1 MKRLILIC
9 AIFLVTGMTL
19 NVYGQISTLWERN
32 SRTGAA
38 DVKPTWF
45 GVSTERG
52 IAYGLVG
59 GNHRL
64 YVPSRNGGTFIYI
77 LDAETGSNIQT
88 GDPLQNK
95 VLNASIISGGTNPI
109 NDAEVSD
116 DGIIFVC
123 NLTTS
128 ASSAAFKVYM
138 WSGEDAI
145 PTLAISYSG
154 ADVRL
159 GDKFTV
165 TGSFSDNTAIIWAA
179 SATGGAGNTNIYK
192 FTMSGGTFS
201 AVPEIIPL
209 SDNLTGG
216 NPTLGP
222 LSDGSF
228 YFNSAGINP
237 KKYSSSG
244 TLLGMV
250 SGSTIATGSTSI
262 KFLKTVGNDDY
273 FVTYSYGTGT
283 NDEKGNLVKVIGK
296 TPINNATNEVIYGRT
311 QQQGSVSSGG
321 NSDVDLRDNGDGTFT
336 IYVLGTN
343 LGIGAYETT
352 TGSIGWANLES
363 PATADIT
370 TLGSVDV
377 FAQVWVDGVTNASG
391 QGSGISAW
399 IGYNSENTN
408 PNTWTHWMPATYVTD
423 VGNNDQ
429 YKASLSGLPEGTY
442 YYASRFQNQL
452 GTYYYGGYDEGGG
465 GAWDGVTN
473 VSGVLTVSVPS
484 TTIGWCNLNNPSS
497 GTITT
502 VDDFDVYGQI
512 WIDGVTNPAGQA
524 EGVSC
529 WIGYSTENTNPN
541 TWTNWVAAS
550 YVADQDNNDVYK
562 GTLSGLAAGSYY
574 YATRFQ
580 RNAGDYY
587 YGGFSMGGGGFWQ
600 VSVNV
605 SGELTV
611 DSPPTDITW
620 CNLQF
625 PATANVQ
632 TFNSTDVYAQI
643 YIDGVTNFPGQG
655 EGITCWIGYSTESTN
670 PNTWTNWILA
680 TYNTD
685 ADNNDEY
692 KGVIPQMAKGT
703 YYYASRFQRNGG
715 DYAYGGY
722 STDGGGIWNGT
733 TNISGVLTVNG
744 MTGTYYV
751 GNAGTR
757 PGGGNPDFLSLKSA
771 CDAVNTTTVDGNIL
785 FYFTSNLTE
794 PVNVALGKDPGEFF
808 ITFKPYENITPVI
821 EFTQNAENGGKSGA
835 WVFGVNSLDVTW
847 AAINMKNIIVDGS
860 NTADGITKDLTI
872 KTNAAASATL
882 FDAPIRFV
890 GNVENCVIKN
900 SIIEAKDSYS
910 SIWITAD
917 GTNIADNTQID
928 NCSVTNLD
936 ASGRAIYIEGTSTA
950 ISTGTII
957 NNCNING
964 KYTGIRQ
971 KYSACTISNN
981 FVYSNTYSI
990 YFETSCENQNIFNN
1004 EIKIDGKTN
1013 TADCM
1018 GIYAASVSN
1027 GKIVNIYNNKFSQIA
1042 TSHSAAADWG
1052 AEGIRVVSNGTYNI
1066 YNNMFYGFS
1075 YTGSG
1080 VNCNFFGIYVR
1091 SRSGLYGSTANI
1103 YNNTFSMQDVGTLS
1117 GDIRYRAIWLRSD
1130 WASALYNVKNNLI
1143 RSYSGEKSYAI
1154 YVSDFSGGT
1163 FNFDYNNYYS
1173 TEANFITGFWNPTDQ
1188 ITLANWKAASGKDVN
1203 SISKVFSVVSGTDL
1217 HLLSTSIGDFDLA
1230 GTPLESVTTDI
1241 DGQTRSTTYPYM
1253 GADENLN
1260 VPLTPYK
1267 RNINGDFTDWTG
1279 TPSGTAHATVVSNQ
1293 EAIYKGE
1300 GGDARTDQHGAVDDN
1315 WKNNDITDF
1324 RFTRDNSFIYF
1335 GIKMNDITDIN
1346 RPYIAIT
1353 IDKDQI
1359 DDTPLWI
1366 GANSGVSLAPGN
1378 NRGWERQIAL
1388 HAISNGVLG
1397 IQLFADDGASWYNP
1411 LSNYSISGSAD
1422 NDVIEAKIALYDL
1435 GLTPGSTLRLSVAS
1449 FNNNLA
1455 PFAEEVYSY
1464 IDIVTPG
1471 YSGTSNAWFRGGENT
1486 STLNANVQWDQ
1497 SITPLPVELAGFTA
1511 LPSGQKI
1518 DLKWSTKTE
1527 VNSYKFVVERSLK
1540 TEDGSQNALWEAVG
1554 EVNASGNSNS
1564 PKEYSFSD
1572 KNLADGK
1579 YSYRLKMIDNDGTF
1593 EYSPVVEV
1601 EVEVPNTFALSQNY
1615 PNPFNP
1621 VTQIRYQL
1629 PVNSQVKLMIFSI
1642 TGELV
1647 TTLVDENQPAGNY
1660 TVPFDASALAS
1671 GTYIYRLVAGDF
1683 VSTKKMVVLK

>member
-1 MKRLILIC
+1 
-9 AIFLVTGMTL
+9 MTL
-19 NVYGQISTLWERN
+19 NVYGQFATLWERN

-38 DVKPTWF
+38 AVKPTWF
-45 GVSTERG
+45 GAGTERG
-52 IAYGLVG
+52 IAYGNMG
-59 GNHRL
+59 SGPRI
-64 YVPSRNGGTFIYI
+64 YVLSRNGGNFVKTVNATTGADIDPQPAFSFNVTGQNNQVIALNDIEMTADNVLIAASVSSNSAGTEWYIHVGTSEGAAFTRYTMTLDGTTERVGDKITVLGSWSAGTVEIWTSTGAQATGKIYI
-77 LDAETGSNIQT
+77 FKT
-88 GDPLQNK
+88 
-95 VLNASIISGGTNPI
+95 TNQ
-109 NDAEVSD
+109 
-116 DGIIFVC
+116 
-123 NLTTS
+123 
-128 ASSAAFKVYM
+128 
-138 WSGEDAI
+138 
-145 PTLAISYSG
+145 G
-154 ADVRL
+154 ANWT
-159 GDKFTV
+159 KT
-165 TGSFSDNTAIIWAA
+165 SFSLSGSYT
-179 SATGGAGNTNIYK
+179 STVGN
-192 FTMSGGTFS
+192 S
-201 AVPEIIPL
+201 AVAPFP
-209 SDNLTGG
+209 
-216 NPTLGP
+216 
-222 LSDGSF
+222 DGSF
-228 YFNSAGINP
+228 YVTGNGVQLRKHNSSGVYVSNSLMTNT
-237 KKYSSSG
+237 SSSKCGLKHYKTGGYDYLVSYGYRTDPG
-244 TLLGMV
+244 TTGDAIGRTYIYNVTSPASTSTYGVTPLLG
-250 SGSTIATGSTSI
+250 SA
-262 KFLKTVGNDDY
+262 
-273 FVTYSYGTGT
+273 
-283 NDEKGNLVKVIGK
+283 
-296 TPINNATNEVIYGRT
+296 AA
-311 QQQGSVSSGG
+311 G
-321 NSDVDLRDNGDGTFT
+321 NSINGDATFRDNGDGTIT
-336 IYVLGTN
+336 VYVLATDQ
-343 LGIGAYETT
+343 GIGAYTTT

-363 PATADIT
+363 PATANIT

-377 FAQVWVDGVTNASG
+377 FAQAWVDGVTNASG

-399 IGYNSENTN
+399 IGYNSANTN
-408 PNTWTHWMPATYVTD
+408 PNTWTNWIPAAYVTD

-473 VSGVLTVSVPS
+473 VSGVLTVSIPP

-502 VDDFDVYGQI
+502 VDEFDVYGQI

-655 EGITCWIGYSTESTN
+655 EGITCWIGCSNENTN
-670 PNTWTNWILA
+670 PNTWTNWIPA
-680 TYNTD
+680 TYNAD

-715 DYAYGGY
+715 AYVYGGY
-722 STDGGGIWNGT
+722 NSGFWDGT

-757 PGGGNPDFLSLKSA
+757 PGGGNPDFISLKLA
-771 CDAVNTTTVDGNIL
+771 CDAANTTTVDGNIL

-794 PVNVALGKDPGEFF
+794 PFNVGLGKDPGSYT
-808 ITFKPYENITPVI
+808 ITFKPYTGITPTI
-821 EFTQNAENGGKSGA
+821 NFTQSADNAGASGA
-835 WVFGVNSLDVTW
+835 WVIGVPDLTVTSGTNYGLVSTRK
-847 AAINMKNIIVDGS
+847 ITIDGS
-860 NTADGITKDLTI
+860 NTVDGTTRDLSITTQSGI
-872 KTNAAASATL
+872 NGNTY
-882 FDAPIRFV
+882 PIRIFGDADYITV
-890 GNVENCVIKN
+890 KN
-900 SIIEAKDSYS
+900 TN
-910 SIWITAD
+910 ITANNSTSY
-917 GTNIADNTQID
+917 GLVLTPRNFSSTNFLPDNVSVQ
-928 NCSVTNLD
+928 NCAITNTVSLTGQ
-936 ASGRAIYIEGTSTA
+936 ALA
-950 ISTGTII
+950 ISNSGTPTAFPTGVEFKENLLIARTRGIFLNYAGNTDI
-957 NNCNING
+957 NANEI
-964 KYTGIRQ
+964 KVSQTTTGYMSYGIFGNLTGAG
-971 KYSACTISNN
+971 SLI
-981 FVYSNTYSI
+981 
-990 YFETSCENQNIFNN
+990 NIFNN
-1004 EIKIDGKTN
+1004 RINQLSTENSSTGDFGIVGIACGS
-1013 TADCM
+1013 A
-1018 GIYAASVSN
+1018 GIY
-1027 GKIVNIYNNKFSQIA
+1027 NIQNNIICGFNPTALSPNPSCVI
-1042 TSHSAAADWG
+1042 
-1052 AEGIRVVSNGTYNI
+1052 EGIRVNS
-1066 YNNMFYGFS
+1066 S
-1075 YTGSG
+1075 SA
-1080 VNCNFFGIYVR
+1080 
-1091 SRSGLYGSTANI
+1091 TANI
-1103 YNNTFSMQDVGTLS
+1103 YNNTIYLTNTSVDIGT
-1117 GDIRYRAIWLRSD
+1117 GTIRYAGIYF
-1130 WASALYNVKNNLI
+1130 SAGTATLKNNI
-1143 RSYSGEKSYAI
+1143 IQTDENDFTSHCIYRSGTSGTF
-1154 YVSDFSGGT
+1154 VSDFNNLYRSGTANQIG
-1163 FNFDYNNYYS
+1163 YWNNANTDDLSAWKLASSQDANSVSKS
-1173 TEANFITGFWNPTDQ
+1173 TSF
-1188 ITLANWKAASGKDVN
+1188 
-1203 SISKVFSVVSGTDL
+1203 VSTTDL
-1217 HLLSTSIGDFDLA
+1217 HLSGLSIGDFDLA

-1621 VTQIRYQL
+1621 VTQIQYQL